1 MYTTWVSQILRTTLS
16 TWTSAKTP
24 NRHRKLTA
32 LVALVMGFNVPVTT
46 VSAQPVEATL
56 ANGRTVT
63 AEFLAGDTN
72 RQAVVVLHGLLQTRN
87 YLTVNSLTNSL
98 ADFGF
103 TVLAPTLP
111 RHKPPR
117 QKPRL

>member
-24 NRHRKLTA
+24 NRHHKLTA

-63 AEFLAGDTN
+63 AEFLAGEIADKDAIIGHVVSSY
-72 RQAVVVLHGLLQTRN
+72 RQVSRTARAVGGRLQ
-87 YLTVNSLTNSL
+87 
-98 ADFGF
+98 
-103 TVLAPTLP
+103 P
-111 RHKPPR
+111 RS
-117 QKPRL
+117 